1 MGDVTLMISNIP
13 AQFLVQVVVVVL
25 MIDALFGP
33 NTWDVIG

>member
-25 MIDALFGP
+25 MIDALFGA